1 MSASSVA
8 TQKRVAARTFPLG
21 TAFLVL
27 LVLLGVAAAIV
38 RYTQGLGASTNLRD
52 DIPWGLWIGLDV
64 MAGVALSAG
73 GFSMAGVVYIFRL
86 KRYYP
91 LVRPALLTAFIGYL
105 LAAGSIL
112 FDLGRPERFYH
123 PFIYWNPHS
132 VMFEIAWSVISYLTI
147 LTIENSQLV
156 AERFRIKW
164 LLSLLRKILIPVVIL
179 GIIISTMHQS
189 SLGGLFLLM
198 PQRLYP
204 LWYTPFLPA
213 LFYLSAILV
222 GISMTIVE
230 SLLTASAFRRPPEM
244 HLLRDLGLW
253 AMWLLLAYL
262 VLNLEL
268 IVVSG
273 KAALLFHPGV
283 PTLTYWVEIG
293 VGVIAPLIILAQSRL
308 RADRV
313 WLFRASALVALGAVL
328 NRFDVLFWGAGGVL
342 YAPTW
347 MEFAVTAGM
356 ISLGVLLFM
365 FAVKHLPVLDQHA
378 AGH

>member
-8 TQKRVAARTFPLG
+8 SEKRSAAAAFPLG
-21 TAFLVL
+21 TVVLLL
-27 LVLLGVAAAIV
+27 LVLLGVVAAIV
-38 RYTQGLGASTNLRD
+38 RYTQGLGAATNLRD
-52 DIPWGLWIGLDV
+52 DVPWGLWIGLDV

-73 GFSMAGVVYIFRL
+73 GFTMAAVVYIFRL

-91 LVRPALLTAFIGYL
+91 LLRPALLTAFIGYL

-123 PFIYWNPHS
+123 PFIYWNVHS
-132 VMFEIAWSVISYLTI
+132 VMFEIAWSVLSYLTI
-147 LTIENSQLV
+147 LSIENSQLV

-164 LLSLLRKILIPVVIL
+164 LLRLLRLVLIPVVIV

-198 PQRLYP
+198 PQRLDP

-222 GISMTIVE
+222 GLSMTIVE
-230 SLLTASAFRRPPEM
+230 SLLTASAYRRPPEM

-262 VLNLEL
+262 VLNLGL
-268 IVVSG
+268 VVVSG
-273 KAALLFHPGV
+273 KAALLFRPAL
-283 PTLTYWVEIG
+283 PTLLYWLEVSIG
-293 VGVIAPLIILAQSRL
+293 VILPLVILAQPR
-308 RADRV
+308 RREDPV
-313 WLFRASALVALGAVL
+313 WLFRASALVAFGVIL
-328 NRFDVLFWGAGGVL
+328 NRFDVLFSGAGSVL

-378 AGH
+378 H